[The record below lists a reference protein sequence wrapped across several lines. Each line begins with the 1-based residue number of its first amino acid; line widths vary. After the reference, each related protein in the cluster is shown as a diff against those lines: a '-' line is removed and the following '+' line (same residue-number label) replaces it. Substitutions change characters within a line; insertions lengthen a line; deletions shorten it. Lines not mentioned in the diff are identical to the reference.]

1 MEWYFALILGIEVI
15 ISYFVGNISFARII
29 SKHKHGD
36 ITKVGSG
43 NPGSTNMLRIYGAK
57 TGFLTLFLDIIKG
70 VIPSLMG
77 FLTFYYTM
85 GNSWQLI
92 GLYSCGLATVVG
104 HMFPVVYKFKG
115 GKGVAT
121 TLGVFAVADPLIMLI
136 VFAGAFVYVLFF
148 EYVSVASLLIVTAMS
163 IVEVYKIPDD
173 ATSGVALAIRLLIFV
188 MFTLVWFAH
197 RANIQR
203 LLVGKENKA
212 NLKKALK
219 KILKQEKKERK
230 QEKKAG
236 HKQQKAIKKS
246 QKKTRKM
253 EAKELKKLKKSQ
265 KRELR
270 AKKRTPNPLNRE

>member
-1 MEWYFALILGIEVI
+1 MEWYLALILGIEVL
-15 ISYFVGNISFARII
+15 ISYLIGNISFARII

-43 NPGSTNMLRIYGAK
+43 NPGSTNMLRAYGAK

-92 GLYSCGLATVVG
+92 GLYACGLATVVG
-104 HMFPVVYKFKG
+104 HMFPICYKFKG

-136 VFAGAFVYVLFF
+136 VFAGAFIYVLFF
-148 EYVSVASLLIVTAMS
+148 EYVSVASLLIVTATS

-173 ATSGVALAIRLLIFV
+173 ATQGVALAIRLIIFV

-203 LLVGKENKA
+203 LLVGRENKA

-230 QEKKAG
+230 QVAKAAHKEK
-236 HKQQKAIKKS
+236 KAIKKS
-246 QKKTRKM
+246 QKKTHKM
-253 EAKELKKLKKSQ
+253 QTKELKVLKKTH
-265 KRELR
+265 KREMR
-270 AKKRTPNPLNRE
+270 TKKRNDDI

>member
-1 MEWYFALILGIEVI
+1 MEWYLALLLGLEVL
-15 ISYFVGNISFARII
+15 ISYFIGNISFARII

-36 ITKVGSG
+36 ITKIGSG
-43 NPGSTNMLRIYGAK
+43 NPGSTNMLRAYGAK

-92 GLYSCGLATVVG
+92 GLYACGLATVVG
-104 HMFPVVYKFKG
+104 HMFPICYKFKG

-136 VFAGAFVYVLFF
+136 VFAGAFIYVLFF
-148 EYVSVASLLIVTAMS
+148 EYVSVASLLVVTAMS

-173 ATSGVALAIRLLIFV
+173 ATQGVALTIRLIIFV

-203 LLVGKENKA
+203 LLIGRENKA

-230 QEKKAG
+230 QVAKADHKEK
-236 HKQQKAIKKS
+236 KAIKKS
-246 QKKTRKM
+246 QKKTRKV
-253 EAKELKKLKKSQ
+253 ETKELKALKKSQ
-265 KRELR
+265 KREMR
-270 AKKRTPNPLNRE
+270 TKKRNQ

>member
-15 ISYFVGNISFARII
+15 ISYFIGNISFARII
-29 SKHKHGD
+29 SKYKHGD

-43 NPGSTNMLRIYGAK
+43 NPGSTNMLRTYGAK
-57 TGFLTLFLDIIKG
+57 IGFLTLFLDIIKG
-70 VIPSLMG
+70 VVPSLMG

-104 HMFPVVYKFKG
+104 HMFPVIYKFKG

-136 VFAGAFVYVLFF
+136 VFVCAFMYVLFF
-148 EYVSVASLLIVTAMS
+148 DYVSVASLLLVTAMA
-163 IVEVYKIPDD
+163 IVEVYGIPND
-173 ATSGVALAIRLLIFV
+173 ATSGVALAIRLMIFA

-203 LLVGKENKA
+203 LLVGRENKA

-230 QEKKAG
+230 KIKKEKHKQEKT
-236 HKQQKAIKKS
+236 IKKL
-246 QKKTRKM
+246 QNKICELDNKQNLEMNQNNDKT
-253 EAKELKKLKKSQ
+253 
-265 KRELR
+265 
-270 AKKRTPNPLNRE
+270 N